1 MESVILI
8 MELTFLASLMILF
21 SIFLIFRIKNDRSG
35 TWLNFSLYLSGGMVA
50 MFIFLPYYFS
60 SPNLSLL
67 AIILLVNTAY
77 MIVGFFLII
86 YFSRFRESVKIHRKP
101 VLDIFALLMGI
112 SEAAMGQT
120 FNSIISGSPG
130 NILQGTTSYWYQA
143 AMLAEM
149 LFALFYCMKKE
160 KSPLKNYLI
169 GMLTVMLIPPLMDLS
184 SGFYVTFSTWYSAVT
199 MIGATVLIYETLYR
213 SRGSLTQNL
222 PSAVWVMSIFAL
234 MMLGE
239 FLFFLYGDWTLF
251 ELSMILGM
259 ALFIY
264 KAMDTSQSAKIIY
277 TSRAGWTFTFLLVTF
292 VMEWLMG
299 AVLDFNTGIFS
310 GGVPGFIS
318 SLPWYAP
325 LTSYYG
331 LGAAADFIA
340 VVGMVTGSPWF
351 LIMMG
356 TEMGSLVIFKMMSM
370 KSRENIARSA
380 IMLFSF
386 AVYAIYLPIF
396 SPFSSYLRY
405 IPYMWSMGI
414 GTLGPVSPSY
424 LLGGIVGTY
433 AVSAAL
439 SFMFGGRQICSVT
452 CTAPVMYQ
460 GTFYDTLKTYN
471 RTSRMGKKTLGSS
484 VKPLF
489 MLIIMGVWVLLLISA
504 IVSYLNS
511 TGIIAF
517 TILDVDVTMFLF
529 SFFFNFLWYV
539 VFISIPFMGTYACI
553 TQGWCAWGSFN
564 EFFGHLGLFKL
575 KVSDSSLCSTCSTKE
590 CATACPVGNTELPG
604 NFIRKGEFKSF
615 KCVGVGD
622 CIEAC
627 PHNNIFTYDVRAWV
641 KEKIRGSHY

>member
-1 MESVILI
+1 MDSVILI
-8 MELTFLASLMILF
+8 PVLTFSALLMILF
-21 SIFLIFRIKNDRSG
+21 SMFLIFRIKNDSSDS
-35 TWLNFSLYLSGGMVA
+35 WLKFSVYLSGGMVT

-60 SPNLSLL
+60 SPNLPLL
-67 AIILLVNTAY
+67 AIILLVNSAY
-77 MIVGFFLII
+77 MIIGFFLVI
-86 YFSRFRESVKIHRKP
+86 YFSRFRETPKIHRK
-101 VLDIFALLMGI
+101 LALSIFALLMAV

-130 NILQGTTSYWYQA
+130 NILQGATSYWYQA

-149 LFALFYCMKKE
+149 VFALFYCMKGE

-169 GMLTVMLIPPLMDLS
+169 GMLIVMVIPPLMDLN
-184 SGFYVTFSTWYSAVT
+184 SGSYITFSTWYSAVT
-199 MIGATVLIYETLYR
+199 MIGATILIYETLYR
-213 SRGSLTQNL
+213 SRASLSQDL
-222 PSAVWVMSIFAL
+222 PSAIRVMSIFAL

-239 FLFFLYGDWTLF
+239 FIFFLYGDWSLF

-259 ALFIY
+259 SLFIY
-264 KAMDTSQSAKIIY
+264 KAMDRPQSRRIIY
-277 TSRAGWTFTFLLVTF
+277 TSHAGWAFSFLLVTF

-310 GGVPGFIS
+310 GGLSGFIS
-318 SLPWYAP
+318 SLPWYAS

-340 VVGMVTGSPWF
+340 VVGIVTGSPWF

-356 TEMGSLVIFKMMSM
+356 VEMGSLVIFKMRNM

-380 IMLFSF
+380 LMLFSF
-386 AVYAIYLPIF
+386 AVYAIYLPSF
-396 SPFSSYLRY
+396 SPVSPYLRY

-471 RTSRMGKKTLGSS
+471 RTSGMGRKTLGST
-484 VKPLF
+484 VKPLLMF
-489 MLIIMGVWVLLLISA
+489 IIMGIWALLLLSA
-504 IVSYLNS
+504 AVSYLNS
-511 TGIIAF
+511 IGIIAF
-517 TILDVDVTMFLF
+517 TILDVDVTVFLY

-564 EFFGHLGLFKL
+564 EFFGHLGFFRL
-575 KVSDSSLCSTCSTKE
+575 KVGDPFLCTTCPAKD
-590 CATACPVGNTELPG
+590 CAAACPVGNTELPG
-604 NFIRKGEFKSF
+604 NFIRNGEFKSF

-627 PHNNIFTYDVRAWV
+627 PYNNIFTYDVRSWI
-641 KEKIRGSHY
+641 KEKIKGSPD